1 MNEIYSRF
9 NTVKEL
15 IYMFLNW
22 TKENG
27 KHFKKYAEPHW
38 SKEEYTQLYKER
50 VTEKEKR
57 EISKN
62 TWRINGQELPKFDEK
77 HQIMFSRRSVMP
89 KQDEY
94 LKNIY
99 IAKLLKINDKKS
111 ILKIASAKGRISI
124 LPHLISN
131 CGGQKSM
138 ELHI

>member
-1 MNEIYSRF
+1 
-9 NTVKEL
+9 
-15 IYMFLNW
+15 
-22 TKENG
+22 
-27 KHFKKYAEPHW
+27 
-38 SKEEYTQLYKER
+38 
-50 VTEKEKR
+50 
-57 EISKN
+57 
-62 TWRINGQELPKFDEK
+62 
-77 HQIMFSRRSVMP
+77 MP

-131 CGGQKSM
+131 GGGQKSM